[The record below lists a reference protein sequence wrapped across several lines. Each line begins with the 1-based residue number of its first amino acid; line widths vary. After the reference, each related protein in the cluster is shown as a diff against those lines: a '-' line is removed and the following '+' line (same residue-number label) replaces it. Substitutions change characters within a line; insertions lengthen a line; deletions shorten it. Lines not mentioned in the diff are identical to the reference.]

1 MRGGRE
7 WTVCMTVT
15 VREALERS
23 VLAQAD
29 PVVEAADASLG
40 NAVRWAYT
48 NERYDVARFLC
59 GGELVIV
66 EGSALFAHL
75 DDAELARYVDSLA
88 DIGAA
93 GIVVELVEGLREVP
107 PALLERACRRALP
120 VIGLRA
126 RIPFVDACQSVN
138 TLIVKDQFL
147 VQMEVDALSTVLR
160 RELAQAHDVGQVGAC
175 LARICGESVA
185 IFDADGLPVAFAGPR
200 IHSGDE
206 PTVLIAV
213 ERQGV
218 PIATLEISQRVR
230 LFDER
235 TRTQIAQVVSQVMA
249 ALMPWDVSVS
259 MTARILSGPADGV
272 HADARQAADV
282 AQMLGALGAGGEMA
296 YYPFAMGMRS
306 LVASAAGMERLLSGF
321 AAIDGART
329 LCLLEGGVLF
339 GVVGV
344 PCAAKTSGDTDIV
357 RTDAAACVGDPA
369 ALAVTCARILAD
381 VVADGGDVW
390 AIGGRASL
398 EAGMLA
404 DVIGVMRATI
414 HDAAPPWG
422 TMRTVYDGLLA
433 RFAHV
438 AQTGTALAMLLGV
451 MLGES
456 LKDDDVALTT
466 LAACFAAGDNRT
478 RACASLGIR
487 RQTLYNRL
495 DKVQRRSGITPDDGV
510 AWSLL
515 LFAAQLALSTRDGQT
530 SAGTQSAWVGAD
542 RC

>member
-1 MRGGRE
+1 
-7 WTVCMTVT
+7 MTVT

-107 PALLERACRRALP
+107 PALLERARRRALP

-147 VQMEVDALSTVLR
+147 MQMEVDALSTVLR

-185 IFDADGLPVAFAGPR
+185 IFDADGLPVASAGPR
-200 IHSGDE
+200 IHAGDE

-272 HADARQAADV
+272 HAGGREAADV

-357 RTDAAACVGDPA
+357 RTDTAACVGDPA

-515 LFAAQLALSTRDGQT
+515 LFAAQLALSTGGGQT
-530 SAGTQSAWVGAD
+530 AGDPREGWGGAD